1 MWPLDITKYRITA
14 RFNDR
19 NPSLWGNDIHGA
31 IDIAAPEGTPF
42 VAVDDGLVIQSE
54 TLKDGANTIQ
64 VKHNDGSYT
73 VYHHNKQNL
82 VKVGDRVKRGQ
93 IIGLVGKT
101 GKATGSHLHFATL
114 PSPGWPNRIDPEIY
128 MQKFN
133 RTTTMST
140 NTVTV
145 QAGWG
150 LSHVAN
156 AAGLPPTEETFISI
170 YNLNQRHRGSWDW
183 RSLNTR
189 MGAGDVLIVRKDSPI
204 SPVIPATD
212 IAVQLKTEI
221 ESLKASASSELAKRD
236 ENIKNL
242 ESRLE
247 LAEKADAEK
256 EKSLQDALNAL
267 KKEIDDA
274 KVIIAPE
281 AVKTS
286 ENGVKS
292 VVLEDITF
300 TPAQYRGMEYL
311 WSEFTKWFSIQ
322 WRKISKNMRIFLT
335 IVLMVIANVGN
346 LYLAANTLPDLITP
360 YMTIS
365 SAFLNSTIIRIFQWV
380 TNTGDKYLVEELTY
394 ESERV

>member
-19 NPSLWGNDIHGA
+19 NKLYWGDDIHGA
-31 IDIAAPEGTPF
+31 TDIGAPKNTPF
-42 VAVDDGLVIQSE
+42 VAIDDGVVVQSE
-54 TLKDGANTIQ
+54 TLGNGAVTIQ
-64 VKHNDGSYT
+64 IRHADGYYS
-73 VYHHNKQNL
+73 VYHHNTTNY
-82 VKVGDRVKRGQ
+82 VKKGDRVKKGQ
-93 IIGLVGKT
+93 VIGTVGNT
-101 GKATGSHLHFATL
+101 GKAWGYHLHFAIL
-114 PSPGWPNRIDPEIY
+114 APAGWPNRIDPEIY

-133 RTTTMST
+133 RTVTMSNEYT
-140 NTVTV
+140 IKNGGWRWNVINELV
-145 QAGWG
+145 QAG
-150 LSHVAN
+150 L
-156 AAGLPPTEETFISI
+156 LPAPVESNYALFDRLNPSTPSGGWRPGDKVI
-170 YNLNQRHRGSWDW
+170 Y
-183 RSLNTR
+183 
-189 MGAGDVLIVRKDSPI
+189 KDSPI

-221 ESLKASASSELAKRD
+221 ENLKASASSELAKRD

-292 VVLEDITF
+292 VDLGNITF

-322 WRKISKNMRIFLT
+322 WRKLSKNMRIFLT

-380 TNTGDKYLVEELTY
+380 TSSGDKYLVEELTY